1 MLKRKKS
8 LSKTQ
13 IPLLILLK
21 VFKRNYHLPTNPNLK
36 RTPFVRIVLGF
47 FFAVLVSHCA
57 VLSRY
62 VAIVTLFGC
71 SAVIVFNHARTAVY
85 AAKAA

>member
-1 MLKRKKS
+1 MAQLVERH
-8 LSKTQ
+8 
-13 IPLLILLK
+13 
-21 VFKRNYHLPTNPNLK
+21 VRNVKAVGSNPAISTNPNLK